1 MPDDEHL
8 SRRQFLQSAGSLSG
22 VAYLRLSG
30 PALAMLAQA
39 AHAAKSESA
48 PYRVLG
54 GAEAADLEAI
64 AARIIPTTDT
74 PGATEAGVIH
84 FIDNAFADEM
94 NDQLDAARAG
104 LARFN
109 SAFKNFA
116 SSADRFTDV
125 DSDAQDAF
133 LHTQDTSEFFAL
145 VRLMTI
151 YGFFAMSQYG
161 GNNNHVG
168 WDLIG
173 FEGHHGAW
181 TYPFGYY
188 DAEHSKEIVRGE

>member
-1 MPDDEHL
+1 MHNNRSV
-8 SRRQFLQSAGSLSG
+8 SRRDFLQSAGSLSG

-30 PALAMLAQA
+30 PALVGIAEA

-48 PYRVLG
+48 PYRILG
-54 GAEAADLEAI
+54 AIEAADLEAI
-64 AARIIPTTDT
+64 AARVIPTSDT

-94 NDQLDAARAG
+94 SDQLDAARAG
-104 LARFN
+104 LTRFN
-109 SAFKNFA
+109 AALKNF
-116 SSADRFTDV
+116 SSSTDRFADLNP
-125 DSDAQDAF
+125 DAQDAF
-133 LHTQDTSEFFAL
+133 LHTQDSSEFFGL

-151 YGFFAMSQYG
+151 FGFFSMPKYG
-161 GNNNHVG
+161 GNKNHVG

-181 TYPFGYY
+181 SYPFGYY
-188 DAEHSKEIVRGE
+188 DAE

>member
-1 MPDDEHL
+1 MYRAHSMHNNKDV

-22 VAYLRLSG
+22 IAYLRLTG
-30 PALAMLAQA
+30 PALVGIAQA
-39 AHAAKSESA
+39 ASASNSESA

-54 GAEAADLEAI
+54 NAEAADLKAI

-84 FIDNAFADEM
+84 FFDNAFADEM
-94 NDQLDAARAG
+94 SDQLDAARAG
-104 LARFN
+104 LAAFN
-109 SAFKNFA
+109 ASIKDA
-116 SSADRFTDV
+116 SSMADRF
-125 DSDAQDAF
+125 SDLDPGAQDVF
-133 LHTQDTSEFFAL
+133 LHTQDTSEFFEL

-151 YGFFAMSQYG
+151 FGFFAMSQYG
-161 GNNNHVG
+161 GNQDHVG

-173 FEGHHGAW
+173 FEGHHGGW

-188 DAEHSKEIVRGE
+188 DAE

>member
-1 MPDDEHL
+1 MPRNTNV
-8 SRRQFLQSAGSLSG
+8 SRRQFLQSAGSLSS

-54 GAEAADLEAI
+54 SDEAADFEAI
-64 AARIIPTTDT
+64 ATRIIPTTDT
-74 PGATEAGVIH
+74 PGAAEAGVIH

-94 NDQLDAARAG
+94 SDQLDAARDG
-104 LARFN
+104 LAEFNAALNDTGLAETRF
-109 SAFKNFA
+109 SDLDAA
-116 SSADRFTDV
+116 S
-125 DSDAQDAF
+125 QDAF
-133 LHTQDTSEFFAL
+133 LHTQEASEFFEL

-151 YGFFAMSQYG
+151 FGFFSMSEYG
-161 GNNNHVG
+161 GNKNHVG

-188 DAEHSKEIVRGE
+188 DAE